1 MDANDKLITLFSTRV
16 RQLLLMYDKLKGEKK
31 ALEDAVAERDAA
43 LEDVR
48 RELERLRG
56 DYNSLKMAK
65 MIEITDGDMES
76 AQKRLSKLAMAE
88 MDKDKLLIRLHVYD
102 TEMAVNIP
110 REDEALYRN
119 SAILITDTV
128 NSYASYYKGRKSDKE
143 LLYMAMI
150 DIALRYERESKRN
163 DTAPFSE
170 MLKRLTS
177 EIEET
182 LDAESATDNH

>member
-56 DYNSLKMAK
+56 DYDSRKMAK

-76 AQKRLSKLAMAE
+76 AQKRLSKL
-88 MDKDKLLIRLHVYD
+88 IRD
-102 TEMAVNIP
+102 VNKC
-110 REDEALYRN
+110 
-119 SAILITDTV
+119 IT
-128 NSYASYYKGRKSDKE
+128 
-143 LLYMAMI
+143 MI
-150 DIALRYERESKRN
+150 
-163 DTAPFSE
+163 SE
-170 MLKRLTS
+170 K
-177 EIEET
+177 
-182 LDAESATDNH
+182 

>member
-48 RELERLRG
+48 LELERLRG

-76 AQKRLSKLAMAE
+76 AQKRLSKL
-88 MDKDKLLIRLHVYD
+88 IRD
-102 TEMAVNIP
+102 VNKC
-110 REDEALYRN
+110 
-119 SAILITDTV
+119 IT
-128 NSYASYYKGRKSDKE
+128 
-143 LLYMAMI
+143 MI
-150 DIALRYERESKRN
+150 
-163 DTAPFSE
+163 SE
-170 MLKRLTS
+170 K
-177 EIEET
+177 
-182 LDAESATDNH
+182 